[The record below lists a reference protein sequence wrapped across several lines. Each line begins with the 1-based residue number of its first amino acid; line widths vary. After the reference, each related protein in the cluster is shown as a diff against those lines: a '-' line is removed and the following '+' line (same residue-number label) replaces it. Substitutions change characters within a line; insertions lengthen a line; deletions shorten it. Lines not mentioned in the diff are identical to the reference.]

1 MRKPYPAGGNTSRT
15 DMLESSSTQAPEV
28 RQAIRTTILS
38 AIVGTAVEW
47 YDYYLYA
54 TAAAAIFNKL
64 FFPHYA
70 PLIGTLL
77 SFASFA
83 IGFFVRPLGSVLFGR
98 LGDRIGR
105 KKVLI
110 ITLLLMGGS
119 TTLMG
124 LLPDYAAAG
133 FWAPLLLTLL
143 RATQGLG
150 SGAEYAGAV
159 LMVVENAPP
168 RRRGLY
174 ASLPYVGVALG
185 LLLSLAVFHAA
196 SALSGDGFET
206 WGWRIPFLFSAVV
219 VILGLVLRSSLKE
232 TPIFSELQRRNA
244 VVKAP
249 IREVFRTSLR
259 PILCAWGARMGDN
272 SLAYMYESFVIVYV
286 TQHLHMSRDVI
297 VTALMFSTAAQ
308 FITVPFF
315 GWLSD
320 KVGRK
325 PMYMGGAL
333 LSGLAIFPFFAMLQT
348 RELLWIYVGLF
359 LVSSVAKTM
368 MTAAQSAW
376 LAELFPARV
385 RYTGFSLAREVT
397 SPISGGIAPIIAV
410 ALLAAGG
417 GSPTYVAWYVIALAV
432 ITAFSV
438 FMGPETR
445 GRDLNA
451 DVADAPPAAVRL
463 QTAEGGR

>member
-1 MRKPYPAGGNTSRT
+1 ME
-15 DMLESSSTQAPEV
+15 DSSTQTPEV
-28 RQAIRTTILS
+28 RRAVRTTILS
-38 AIVGTAVEW
+38 AIIGTAVEW

-77 SFASFA
+77 SFGSFA
-83 IGFFVRPLGSVLFGR
+83 IGFLVRPLGSVLFGR

-124 LLPDYAAAG
+124 LLPTYASAG
-133 FWAPLLLTLL
+133 IWAPILLTLL
-143 RATQGLG
+143 RALQGLG
-150 SGAEYAGAV
+150 AGPEYAGAV
-159 LMVVENAPP
+159 LMVVEYAPK

-174 ASLPYVGVALG
+174 GSMPYVGVALG
-185 LLLSLAVFHAA
+185 LLLSLAVFHA
-196 SALSGDGFET
+196 SSSLSGAGFET
-206 WGWRIPFLFSAVV
+206 WGWRIPFLFSAIVV
-219 VILGLVLRSSLKE
+219 ALGLALRTRLKE
-232 TPIFSELQRRNA
+232 TPVFSELQRRNEI
-244 VVKAP
+244 VKAP

-259 PILCAWGARMGDN
+259 PMLCAWGARLGDN

-286 TQHLHMSRDVI
+286 TQQLHLSRDVI

-308 FITVPFF
+308 FVTVPLF
-315 GWLSD
+315 GWISD

-359 LVSSVAKTM
+359 LVSSIAKTM

-376 LAELFPARV
+376 LAEMFPSRV

-397 SPISGGIAPIIAV
+397 SPISGGIAPIVAV

-417 GSPTYVAWYVIALAV
+417 GSPTFVAWYVIALAA

-445 GRDLNA
+445 NVDLRG
-451 DVADAPPAAVRL
+451 D
-463 QTAEGGR
+463 

>member
-1 MRKPYPAGGNTSRT
+1 MQ
-15 DMLESSSTQAPEV
+15 DSSALTPEE
-28 RQAIRTTILS
+28 RGAIRTTILS
-38 AIVGTAVEW
+38 AIIGTAVEW

-64 FFPHYA
+64 FFPDYA

-77 SFASFA
+77 SFGSFA
-83 IGFFVRPLGSVLFGR
+83 VGFLVRPLGSVLFGR

-110 ITLLLMGGS
+110 ITLLLMGGA

-124 LLPDYAAAG
+124 VLPTYATAG
-133 FWAPLLLTLL
+133 IWAPLLLTLL
-143 RATQGLG
+143 RALQGLG
-150 SGAEYAGAV
+150 AGPEYAGAV
-159 LMVVENAPP
+159 LMVVETAPAG
-168 RRRGLY
+168 RRGLY
-174 ASLPYVGVALG
+174 GSLPYVGVALG
-185 LLLSLAVFHAA
+185 LLMSLAVFH
-196 SALSGDGFET
+196 LSSSLTGDEFET

-219 VILGLVLRSSLKE
+219 VILGLVLRTKLKE
-232 TPIFSELQRRNA
+232 TPIFTEIKKRNA

-249 IREVFRTSLR
+249 IKEVFRTSLR
-259 PILCAWGARMGDN
+259 PMLCAWGARLGDN

-286 TQHLHMSRDVI
+286 TQQLQLPRDVI

-308 FITVPFF
+308 FVTVPFF
-315 GWLSD
+315 GWVSD

-325 PMYMGGAL
+325 PIYIGGAV

-348 RELLWIYVGLF
+348 RDLVWIYAGLF

-376 LAELFPARV
+376 LAEMFPSRI

-397 SPISGGIAPIIAV
+397 SPISGGIAPMIAV
-410 ALLAAGG
+410 ALLATGG
-417 GSPTYVAWYVIALAV
+417 GSPHLVAWYVVGLAL

-438 FMGPETR
+438 FMGPETSR
-445 GRDLNA
+445 GDL
-451 DVADAPPAAVRL
+451 RSH
-463 QTAEGGR
+463 

>member
-1 MRKPYPAGGNTSRT
+1 V
-15 DMLESSSTQAPEV
+15 LEDSSTQTPEV
-28 RQAIRTTILS
+28 RRAVRTTILS
-38 AIVGTAVEW
+38 AIIGTAVEW

-77 SFASFA
+77 SFGSFA
-83 IGFFVRPLGSVLFGR
+83 IGFLVRPLGSVLFGR

-124 LLPDYAAAG
+124 LLPTYASAG
-133 FWAPLLLTLL
+133 IWAPILLTLL
-143 RATQGLG
+143 RALQGLG
-150 SGAEYAGAV
+150 AGPEYAGAV
-159 LMVVENAPP
+159 LMVVEYAPK

-174 ASLPYVGVALG
+174 GSLPYVGVALG
-185 LLLSLAVFHAA
+185 LLLSLAVFHA
-196 SALSGDGFET
+196 SSSLSGAGFET
-206 WGWRIPFLFSAVV
+206 WGWRIPFLFSAIVV
-219 VILGLVLRSSLKE
+219 ALGLALRTRLKE
-232 TPIFSELQRRNA
+232 TPVFSELQRRNEI
-244 VVKAP
+244 VKAP

-259 PILCAWGARMGDN
+259 PMLCAWGARLGDN

-286 TQHLHMSRDVI
+286 TQQLHLSRDVI

-308 FITVPFF
+308 FVTVPLF
-315 GWLSD
+315 GWISD

-359 LVSSVAKTM
+359 LVSSIAKTM

-376 LAELFPARV
+376 LAEMFPSRV

-397 SPISGGIAPIIAV
+397 SPISGGIAPIVAV

-417 GSPTYVAWYVIALAV
+417 GSPTFVAWYVIALAA

-445 GRDLNA
+445 NVDLRG
-451 DVADAPPAAVRL
+451 D
-463 QTAEGGR
+463 